1 MRILHNLASLD
12 AYNAYSKNLV
22 DENRSMSKISSGYAV
37 SKASDNPNAI
47 SQSEKMRV
55 QIAGLNIAARNV
67 QDGVSMMQNLDGGL
81 DGITSMIQRIKEL
94 TVQGL
99 NGTNDSD
106 SVEAV
111 NMEISQTSKGI
122 DDMANNTEFNGLKLL
137 VNSDVTD
144 NNNPKTMSMPVGA
157 NTGESINI
165 PMYNLVGVG
174 TQFHPLLADGTVDN
188 SKYFKINFS
197 QINLRAADVKSTDGK
212 FTVSGLNMQNIE
224 VYNSDGSFSGNISA
238 QDAADAIQKNDQSG
252 QKTFSPLQLADN
264 ALDTVL
270 SIRDKYGAIS
280 NRFESSYDNLNAISD
295 KIQGAE
301 SSIRDVDIAKEMGNF
316 SKSNILVQAGI
327 AILAQT
333 NRFPQD
339 ILKILENVR

>member
-22 DENRSMSKISSGYAV
+22 DENKSMGKISSGYEV

-81 DGITSMIQRIKEL
+81 DGITSMIQRIREL

-99 NGTNDSD
+99 NGTNDRD
-106 SVEAV
+106 SIKAI
-111 NMEISQTSKGI
+111 NMEINQSSQGI

-137 VNSDVTD
+137 VNSNVTD
-144 NNNPKTMSMPVGA
+144 NSNPKTISMPVGA

-165 PMYNLVGVG
+165 PMYNLAGVG
-174 TQFHPLLADGTVDN
+174 TQFHPLLADGTVDK
-188 SKYFKINFS
+188 SRYFKINLS
-197 QINLRAADVKSTDGK
+197 QIDLSAADVKSTDGK
-212 FTVSGLNMQNIE
+212 FTISGLNLQSVQ
-224 VYNSDGSFSGNISA
+224 VYNSDGSFNSNISP
-238 QDAADAIQKNDQSG
+238 QNAADAIQKNDQSG
-252 QKTFSPLQLADN
+252 KNSFSALQLTDN
-264 ALDTVL
+264 ALNTVL
-270 SIRDKYGAIS
+270 SIRSGYGAIS
-280 NRFESSYDNLNAISD
+280 NRFESSFDNLNAISE

-301 SSIRDVDIAKEMGNF
+301 SNIRDVDIAKEMASF
-316 SKSNILVQAGI
+316 SKDNILAQAGI